1 MTKALDTKLQTWIR
15 LIAATLCLVA
25 TVDEVAANPTNYQ
38 PYVIG
43 ERSLGM
49 AGAYAAAV
57 NDSMALYYNP
67 GALGFS
73 STTAVSASKSIYAAD
88 FRRISNGFV
97 PAFEEQYTLKDLDT
111 TNDLTWPSTL
121 TFTTGFRKHK
131 KKGFSP
137 RHTIGFA
144 MFVPYQEHYSF
155 RIKHRQAG
163 IADNQ
168 TYFLSESYR
177 TLWTGGGYGFRPT
190 RKWGFGLAAFF
201 SNYRYQ
207 RRFDTNWY
215 DVPDDLSVCGET
227 GCGEMELV
235 ESILKLKV
243 NSVVI
248 RVGALYRP
256 TRRWRIGLSGTAPS
270 ILLRP
275 ISEGRLDQTYGV
287 SSTTDATDVSTRM
300 YTDDY
305 KLAVAGFQPGS
316 VRLGVAFIIPRKFTI
331 DLDGTFHFP
340 MTYRQIEG
348 DAVADRLTTNPEAS
362 PRWFDPGVVREI
374 EHRPMAN
381 FNLGT
386 EFLFKYG
393 WTVRTGLFSDFSSA
407 PEVVAGDTPQLT
419 RVHRVGGTFSIG
431 HRGAGHDITLGVI
444 GTYGAGEASVYYP
457 EAARDPGEA
466 AFQPA
471 AYTDRA
477 IYIFVAGAQQAV
489 EGTARELWKK
499 IVD

>member
-1 MTKALDTKLQTWIR
+1 MTNAPHTRFRILLLSLAASFALAG
-15 LIAATLCLVA
+15 AAGGA
-25 TVDEVAANPTNYQ
+25 AANPTNYQ

-49 AGAYAAAV
+49 AGAYTAAV

-67 GALGFS
+67 GALGFA

-88 FRRISNGFV
+88 YRRVSNGFV
-97 PAFEEQYTLKDLDT
+97 PAFEEQYSLRDLDT
-111 TNDLTWPSTL
+111 TNDLSWPSTL
-121 TFTTGFRKHK
+121 TFITSFRKYR

-144 MFVPYQEHYSF
+144 MLVPYQEHYSF
-155 RIKHRQAG
+155 RIKLRQAG
-163 IADNQ
+163 VADNQ

-190 RKWGFGLAAFF
+190 RRWGFGLSAFF
-201 SNYRYQ
+201 SNQRYR

-215 DVPDDLSVCGET
+215 NVPDDLSVCGEL

-248 RVGALYRP
+248 RAGALYRP
-256 TRRWRIGLSGTAPS
+256 TRNWRIGLTGTAPS

-275 ISEGRLDQTYGV
+275 ISEGKLDQTYGIT
-287 SSTTDATDVSTRM
+287 STSDATDVYTRM

-305 KLAVAGFQPGS
+305 DLAVAGFQPAS
-316 VRLGVAFIIPRKFTI
+316 VRLGAAFVIPRKFTVDI
-331 DLDGTFHFP
+331 DGTFYFP
-340 MTYRQIEG
+340 MSYRRIEG
-348 DAVADRLTTNPEAS
+348 DAVADRLADEPDAS
-362 PRWFDPGVVREI
+362 PRWFDPGIVRRI
-374 EHRPMAN
+374 EHLPTGN
-381 FNLGT
+381 FNLGA

-407 PEVVAGDTPQLT
+407 PAVVAGSSPQLT
-419 RVHRVGGTFSIG
+419 RVHRLGGTFSIG
-431 HRGAGHDITLGVI
+431 HRGQGHDITVGVI
-444 GTYGAGEASVYYP
+444 GTYGSGHASVFHP
-457 EAARDPGEA
+457 DAARSPGEA
-466 AFQPA
+466 AFQPE

-477 IYIFVAGAQQAV
+477 IYVFVAGAQQAIGDKAK
-489 EGTARELWKK
+489 EWWRK